1 MFGSLKI
8 AHKLVAAFAV
18 LVTLVALVCILVL
31 AGEQTIKARAAEDHR
46 DLTRDSLM
54 AKANDALVEQQNA
67 VRGYLATN
75 DPSFLKR
82 YNGFKAD
89 YAAALDVLLAEPTDE
104 GDKDRLTRFASAVQ
118 TFSSQTDLQIAEGG
132 DPTKLEAARA
142 SLLTAGRLTAV
153 RKVGKEIAEQSEAA
167 RNRREASLSALYHWA
182 EIGLGV
188 VGVLTIG
195 LACAMGWLLTRA
207 IANPVRDMTATMR
220 SLAAGDNTVEVPAVG
235 RSDEIGQ
242 MADAV
247 LAFKQSAIDKLKVEH
262 KAEDQR
268 QAAERDRV
276 IHDAE
281 RAAHAREQAI
291 VVEHLGVA
299 LDRLA
304 AGDLTYQIQTG
315 FPATAAK
322 LKEDFNAAI
331 QHLNIAMAAID
342 GGARSILGGSSEIS
356 KAADQLAHRT
366 ERQAASIEETAA
378 ALEELLAT
386 VRRSAD
392 GAASAKTQVQ
402 TARDDAERGGAIVG
416 EAVVAMSAI
425 EKSSHEIEQ
434 ILSVIDEIAFQTNL
448 LALNAGVEAAR
459 AGDAGRGF
467 AVVAQEVRALAQ
479 RSAEAAK
486 AIKGLMLASSGHVE
500 NGVLLVNQTG
510 EALQRIVGGVR
521 QSAQVMEQ
529 IAAAALEQSQGL
541 GEVNIAVNQM
551 DQVTQQNAAMVEE
564 STAASRSLADEAH
577 ELARRVGHFTID
589 AAAARL
595 AA

>member
-8 AHKLVAAFAV
+8 GHKLVAAFAV
-18 LVTLVALVCILVL
+18 LVALVALVCILVL
-31 AGEQTIKARAAEDHR
+31 AGEQTIKARAAEDRHDMAR
-46 DLTRDSLM
+46 DALM

-82 YNGFKAD
+82 YTGFKAD
-89 YAAALDVLLAEPTDE
+89 YATALNALAADPTDAD
-104 GDKDRLTRFASAVQ
+104 DKDRLTRFAAAVQ
-118 TFSSQTDLQIAEGG
+118 AFSNQTDRQIAEGG
-132 DPTKLEAARA
+132 DPSKLEAARA
-142 SLLTAGRLTAV
+142 SLLTAGRLTAT
-153 RKVGKEIAEQSEAA
+153 RKVGKEIAQASDAA
-167 RNRREASLSALYHWA
+167 RARREASLTALYQWA
-182 EIGLGV
+182 EIGLAV
-188 VGVLTIG
+188 VGLLTIG
-195 LACAMGWLLTRA
+195 LACALGWLLTRA
-207 IANPVRDMTATMR
+207 IAHPVRDMTATMR
-220 SLAAGDNTVEVPAVG
+220 GLAAGDNTVEVPAVG
-235 RSDEIGQ
+235 RGDEIGQ

-247 LAFKQSAIDKLKVEH
+247 LAFKRSAIDKLKVERE
-262 KAEDQR
+262 AEDHR
-268 QAAERDRV
+268 QAAERARAINDT
-276 IHDAE
+276 E

-304 AGDLTYQIQTG
+304 AGDLTYQIQNG
-315 FPATAAK
+315 FPAAAAK

-331 QHLNIAMAAID
+331 QHLNIAMAAIN
-342 GGARSILGGSSEIS
+342 GGAHSILGGSSEIS
-356 KAADQLAHRT
+356 KAADQLAQRT
-366 ERQAASIEETAA
+366 ERQAASIEQTAA
-378 ALEELLAT
+378 ALEELVMT
-386 VRRSAD
+386 VRRSAE
-392 GAASAKTQVQ
+392 GATSAKTQVQ
-402 TARDDAERGGAIVG
+402 TARDDAERGGMIVG
-416 EAVVAMSAI
+416 QAVVAMSAI
-425 EKSSHEIEQ
+425 ETSSREIEQ
-434 ILSVIDEIAFQTNL
+434 ILHVIDEIAFQTNL

-486 AIKGLMLASSGHVE
+486 QIKGLMLASSGHVE
-500 NGVLLVNQTG
+500 NGVQLVSQTG

-529 IAAAALEQSQGL
+529 IAAAAQEQAQGL

-564 STAASRSLADEAH
+564 ATAASRSLADEAH
-577 ELARRVGHFTID
+577 ELARLVGHFTID
-589 AAAARL
+589 ASAARL

>member
-8 AHKLVAAFAV
+8 AHKLVAAFAL
-18 LVTLVALVCILVL
+18 LVALVALVCGLVL
-31 AGEQTIKARAAEDHR
+31 AGEQTIKARAAEDRHDLAR
-46 DLTRDSLM
+46 DALM

-82 YNGFKAD
+82 YKSFKAD
-89 YAAALDVLLAEPTDE
+89 YAAAQGALVASPTDKA
-104 GDKDRLTRFASAVQ
+104 DLDRLTRFAAAVE
-118 TFSSQTDLQIAEGG
+118 TFSAETDRQVADGA
-132 DPTKLEAARA
+132 DPARLEAARA
-142 SLLTAGRLTAV
+142 SLLTVGRLTAT
-153 RKVGKEIAEQSEAA
+153 RKISKEIAQQSDAA
-167 RNRREASLSALYHWA
+167 RAKREASLSSLYRWA
-182 EIGLGV
+182 ELGLGV
-188 VGVLTIG
+188 VALLTIG
-195 LACAMGWLLTRA
+195 LACALGWLLTRA
-207 IANPVRDMTATMR
+207 IADPVRDMTATMR
-220 SLAAGDNTVEVPAVG
+220 GLAAGDNTVEVPAVG
-235 RSDEIGQ
+235 RGDEIGQ

-247 LAFKQSAIDKLKVEH
+247 LAFKQSAIDKLRVERE
-262 KAEDQR
+262 AEDHR
-268 QAAERDRV
+268 QAAERERAVNDT
-276 IHDAE
+276 E

-315 FPATAAK
+315 FPSTAAK

-331 QHLNIAMAAID
+331 QHLNVAMAAIN
-342 GGARSILGGSSEIS
+342 GGASSILGGSSEIS
-356 KAADQLAHRT
+356 KAADQLAQRT

-378 ALEELLAT
+378 ALEELLVT
-386 VRRSAD
+386 VRRSAE
-392 GAASAKTQVQ
+392 GAVSAKTQVQ

-416 EAVVAMSAI
+416 QAVVAMSAI
-425 EKSSHEIEQ
+425 EKSSREIEQ

-486 AIKGLMLASSGHVE
+486 EIKGLMAASSDHVE
-500 NGVLLVNQTG
+500 SGVLLVSQTG
-510 EALQRIVGGVR
+510 EALERIVSGVR
-521 QSAQVMEQ
+521 QSAEVMEE
-529 IAAAALEQSQGL
+529 IAAAAQEQSQGL
-541 GEVNIAVNQM
+541 GEVAVAVNQM

-589 AAAARL
+589 TAVARL